1 MRGFLQRLSAPPA
14 QILQTLQ
21 PTPFTVSYAVSTR
34 PVPKTVFAQ
43 VTSYVSL
50 LTRIIVGLSTTL
62 LIWTVSGFQTAAT
75 EYYLLSTLGRLR
87 TDQLLVLAG
96 TCEWKYV
103 VPGALVILLLVFRRN
118 YTGTFIPC
126 IYINCD
132 SFLTI
137 V

>member
-1 MRGFLQRLSAPPA
+1 LQRLSAPPT

-21 PTPFTVSYAVSTR
+21 PTPFTVSYTVSTR

-43 VTSYVSL
+43 VTSYASL

-62 LIWTVSGFQTAAT
+62 LIWTVSNFQTEAT
-75 EYYLLSTLGRLR
+75 EYFLLSTLGRLR

-103 VPGALVILLLVFRRN
+103 VPGALVILFLVFRRS
-118 YTGTFIPC
+118 YAGTFIPYA
-126 IYINCD
+126 YIKCD
-132 SFLTI
+132 SCLTI
-137 V
+137 I